1 MAFKRLYHSVMCA
14 RAALYSAFGS
24 PSFGIT
30 WSLVTFLSGLLYLI
44 YDDHKRHAP
53 PLQGKKRVPELE

>member
-1 MAFKRLYHSVMCA
+1 MSFKRVYHSVMCA

-30 WSLVTFLSGLLYLI
+30 WSLVTFLSRVLYLI
-44 YDDHKRHAP
+44 YDDHKRRD
-53 PLQGKKRVPELE
+53 LELDRKKRVPELA